1 MTSSPVHTLVV
12 VGVAT
17 CWGVTIAVWVAGALY
32 NAARGPREAS
42 GRHLVSNLLTGLAA
56 AGVWWVISR
65 LVPGSDW
72 HSVVVEQPW
81 VRILGLAILL
91 GSTAFTLWAR
101 VALGTMWS
109 SSPTVKIEHQL
120 RTDGP
125 YAVTRHPIYTG
136 LLGMMLGTVLLV
148 GLGHWLVLLPVTLLF
163 FEIRIHLEEGLM
175 LTTFPEAY
183 ARYRRRVPRLV
194 PRLRRL
200 ER

>member
-1 MTSSPVHTLVV
+1 M
-12 VGVAT
+12 
-17 CWGVTIAVWVAGALY
+17 
-32 NAARGPREAS
+32 
-42 GRHLVSNLLTGLAA
+42 
-56 AGVWWVISR
+56 ISR

-136 LLGMMLGTVLLV
+136 LLGIMLGTVLLV
-148 GLGHWLVLLPVTLLF
+148 GLGIYTLRSLNRLKR
-163 FEIRIHLEEGLM
+163 ELA
-175 LTTFPEAY
+175 TAKK
-183 ARYRRRVPRLV
+183 RRRTAPRVSAPSVPAATG
-194 PRLRRL
+194 
-200 ER
+200 